1 MKKYKFEDAVKIAEK
16 IRKKCPWDKKQT
28 NESILKYLKEE
39 TEEFIEEVKKK
50 DYEGMKE
57 ELGDILWQ
65 VLIHSQIMKEKN
77 IFTIDEVIDN
87 LCRKMMRR
95 HPHVY
100 GNKKVKDE
108 NQVIENWKK
117 IKEKEKF
124 LK

>member
-1 MKKYKFEDAVKIAEK
+1 MKKYKFKDAVKIAEK

-95 HPHVY
+95 HPHVF